1 MIEAATKWTRYL
13 RVALVWAALVCAVV
27 VPLAAAA
34 TSPLL
39 AWRQPIY
46 IGAGFAG
53 IVALALLLIQP
64 ALIGG
69 LLPGLSPIRARRL
82 HRWTGGLLLVA
93 VIVHVGG
100 LWITSPPDVVDALLF
115 ASPTPFSNWGVI
127 AMWAVFA
134 TATLAALRRRLRLS
148 PRAWRLNHTFLAV
161 VIAVGS
167 VVHGMLIE
175 GTMEI
180 MSKVALSSLVLL
192 ATLKVTADVWVLA
205 KRSTS
210 RGNTRV

>member
-1 MIEAATKWTRYL
+1 MIASGAKWTWYL
-13 RVALVWAALVCAVV
+13 RVALIWAALACAVV

-34 TSPLL
+34 SSPLL
-39 AWRQPIY
+39 AWRHPIY

-53 IVALALLLIQP
+53 VVALALLLIQP
-64 ALIGG
+64 VLIGG
-69 LLPGLSPIRARRL
+69 LLPGLSAMRARRL
-82 HRWTGGLLLVA
+82 HHWTGGLLLVA

-134 TATLAALRRRLRLS
+134 TAMLAALRRRLRLS

-161 VIAVGS
+161 VIVVGS
-167 VVHGMLIE
+167 VVHGLLIE
-175 GTMEI
+175 GTMEV
-180 MSKVALSSLVLL
+180 MSKAALSALALL
-192 ATLKVTADVWVLA
+192 ATLKVAGDVWVSA